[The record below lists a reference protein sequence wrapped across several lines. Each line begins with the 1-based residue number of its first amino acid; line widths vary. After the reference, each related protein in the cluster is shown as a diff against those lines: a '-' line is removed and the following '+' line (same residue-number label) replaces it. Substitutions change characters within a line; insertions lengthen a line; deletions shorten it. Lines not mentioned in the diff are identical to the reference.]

1 MKKVLSFFLVLTFVL
16 TVFSV
21 TTITISG
28 WPGNP
33 TEEAAIKEAVE
44 VFNSENSDV
53 QIKWD
58 PIPGDYKQALL
69 TRLSAGT
76 GPDIFYVDIYYFE
89 ELARKNV
96 LLPLDLYIQ
105 KENFDVDDFYQ
116 NLIDGFTFNERLYG
130 LPKDFSTLVLYYN
143 KEIFDKYDVPYPT
156 EHDTYEDMLAKAELL
171 KSSGFETPMV
181 LAADFNRVIP
191 FIHAFGGEIVNEDMS
206 QAITSDKS
214 LEAIEFY
221 TDLVNKYEVAFEP
234 SNVGSGWI
242 GEAIAAG
249 KVAMAMSGPW
259 TKGFIDDQYPN
270 MSDKIDM
277 TLMPKDEE
285 RASMIYTV
293 SWSINRQTQ
302 NREAAWKVLKFLTN
316 EGQKIFTEKTSILA
330 SRKSIAEN
338 ARTPENKVFYD
349 SVEFGYPWSVPTPSG
364 VFSKANDQ
372 LNSMLKDL
380 MYEKI
385 TIEEFANRIENNYQ
399 EWVQSN

>member
-1 MKKVLSFFLVLTFVL
+1 MKKVLSFFLFLTLVL

-44 VFNSENSDV
+44 VFNSQNSDIQV
-53 QIKWD
+53 KWD
-58 PIPGDYKQALL
+58 PIPGDYKQTLL

-156 EHDTYEDMLAKAELL
+156 EHDTYEDMLSKAELL

-191 FIHAFGGEIVNEDMS
+191 FIHAFGGKIVNDDMK
-206 QAITSDKS
+206 QALTSDKS

-221 TDLVNKYEVAFEP
+221 TDLVNEYEVAFEP

-277 TLMPKDEE
+277 TLMPKEEE

-330 SRKSIAEN
+330 SRKSIAEK
-338 ARTPENKVFYD
+338 AKTSENKVFYD

-385 TIEEFANRIENNYQ
+385 TIEEFSNRIENNYQ

>member
-1 MKKVLSFFLVLTFVL
+1 MKKVLSFLLVLSVVL
-16 TVFSV
+16 TAFSV
-21 TTITISG
+21 STITIAG

-33 TEEAAIKEAVE
+33 TEEAAIKQAVE
-44 VFNSENSDV
+44 VFNSENTDV

-58 PIPGDYKQALL
+58 PIPGDYKQTLL

-76 GPDIFYVDIYYFE
+76 GPDIFYVDVSYFE
-89 ELARKNV
+89 EFARKNV

-105 KENFDVDDFYQ
+105 KENFDIDDFYS
-116 NLIDGFTFNERLYG
+116 NLIDGFTFNNRLYG

-181 LAADFNRVIP
+181 LAPDFNRVIP
-191 FIHAFGGEIVNEDMS
+191 FIHAFGGKVVNEDMS
-206 QAITSDKS
+206 QALTTQKS
-214 LEAIEFY
+214 MEAIKFY
-221 TDLVNKYEVAFEP
+221 VDLVRKNKVAFEP

-249 KVAMAMSGPW
+249 KVAMGMSGPW

-270 MSDKIDM
+270 MVDKIKM
-277 TLMPKDEE
+277 TLMPKEQE

-338 ARTPENKVFYD
+338 AKTPDNAVFYD
-349 SVEFGYPWSVPTPSG
+349 SVEFGYPWSVPTPNG

-372 LNSMLKDL
+372 INSMLKDL
-380 MYEKI
+380 MYDKI
-385 TIEEFANRIENNYQ
+385 SMDEFADRINKNYQ
-399 EWVQSN
+399 EWVDAN